1 MPMRE
6 SSARDLTN
14 QEPPAARF
22 DLRRLEAKGAAPSLW
37 LLGLAD
43 PIGRALEH
51 ANDLSAEERSRA
63 DRFFRAEDRTRFV
76 LTRAALRSLLGE
88 ATGCPP
94 KDIAFETG
102 AYGKPHLAHGRGP
115 HFNVSHSGSFALIG
129 ISDRPI
135 GVDIELMRDTFDEL
149 ALARAFFCEDEH
161 HFLAGLE
168 RPAQLQS
175 FYKIW
180 TCKEAVLKAFGV
192 GISNYLMDFSI
203 ELTPDGFRIRPK
215 LECFTPRLTAV
226 LAEPV
231 EAPPGYAA
239 AVALA

>member
-1 MPMRE
+1 M
-6 SSARDLTN
+6 SARDLTK
-14 QEPPAARF
+14 QEPPTARF

-37 LLGLAD
+37 LLSLAD
-43 PIGRALEH
+43 SAAREH

-63 DRFFRAEDRTRFV
+63 DRFLRAEDRTRFI

-88 ATGCPP
+88 AIGSAP
-94 KDIAFETG
+94 KDIAFETS

-129 ISDRPI
+129 ISERPI

-149 ALARAFFCEDEH
+149 ALARSFFCEDEH
-161 HFLAGLE
+161 RFLAGLE
-168 RPAQLQS
+168 SPAQLQS

-192 GISNYLMDFSI
+192 GISTYLKDFSI
-203 ELTPDGFRIRPK
+203 ELASDGFSIRPK
-215 LECFTPRLTAV
+215 PGCFTPTLAAV

-231 EAPPGYAA
+231 AVPPGYAA
-239 AVALA
+239 TIALA